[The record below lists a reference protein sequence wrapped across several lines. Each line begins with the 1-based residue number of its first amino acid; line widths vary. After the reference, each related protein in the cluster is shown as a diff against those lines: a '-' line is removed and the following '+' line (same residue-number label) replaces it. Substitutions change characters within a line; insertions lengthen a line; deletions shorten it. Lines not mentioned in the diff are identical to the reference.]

1 MSSFDDTNEM
11 KPFIKKA
18 MSIPLLEEQREK
30 TLAKKWLKKKD
41 EAALH
46 ELIQSHIRLVIAFAV
61 KYKNYGLNL
70 SDLLQEGNIGLM
82 KAAERFETEKEVR
95 FSTYASWWIR
105 ASIQDFVLKNWSL
118 VRIATTSKQKSLFFS
133 LRKLK
138 QKIHQTEHG
147 SIDYNTAQGI
157 AHDLSISTADVI
169 KMDARISQN
178 DSSLNHKISEDGEN
192 EFLEL
197 IEDEDARPDDKIFS
211 RDDDAFKKEV
221 ISDALKGL
229 DSREVKIIK
238 ERHLTDKA
246 KTLDILG
253 QELKISKERVRQIE
267 KNAMIKMKSFISKSD
282 GADLLFKQ

>member
-70 SDLLQEGNIGLM
+70 SDLIQEGNIGLM

-197 IEDEDARPDDKIFS
+197 IEDENARPDDKIFS
-211 RDDDAFKKEV
+211 KDDDTFKKEV
-221 ISDALKGL
+221 ISDALKEL
-229 DSREVKIIK
+229 DIREVKIIK

-267 KNAMIKMKSFISKSD
+267 KSAMVKMKSFISKSD

>member
-70 SDLLQEGNIGLM
+70 SDLIQEGNIGLM

-211 RDDDAFKKEV
+211 KNDDTFKKEV
-221 ISDALKGL
+221 ISDALKEL

-267 KNAMIKMKSFISKSD
+267 KSAMIKMKSFISKSD

>member
-70 SDLLQEGNIGLM
+70 SDLIQEGNIGLM

-211 RDDDAFKKEV
+211 KDDDTFKKEV
-221 ISDALKGL
+221 ISEALKEL

-238 ERHLTDKA
+238 ERHLTDKV

>member
-70 SDLLQEGNIGLM
+70 SDLIQEGNIGLM

-197 IEDEDARPDDKIFS
+197 IEDENARPDDKIFS
-211 RDDDAFKKEV
+211 KDDDTFKKEV
-221 ISDALKGL
+221 ISDALKEL
-229 DSREVKIIK
+229 DSREVKIIR

-267 KNAMIKMKSFISKSD
+267 KSAMVKMKSFISKSD

>member
-70 SDLLQEGNIGLM
+70 SDLIQEGNIGLM

-157 AHDLSISTADVI
+157 AQDLSISTADVI

-211 RDDDAFKKEV
+211 KDDDTFKKEV
-221 ISDALKGL
+221 ISDALKEL

>member
-70 SDLLQEGNIGLM
+70 SDLIQEGNIGLM

-211 RDDDAFKKEV
+211 KDDDTFKKEV
-221 ISDALKGL
+221 ISDALKEL
-229 DSREVKIIK
+229 DTREVKIIK

>member
-30 TLAKKWLKKKD
+30 TLAKKWLKKND

-70 SDLLQEGNIGLM
+70 SDLIQEGNIGLM

-211 RDDDAFKKEV
+211 KDDDTFKKEV
-221 ISDALKGL
+221 ISDALKEL

>member
-70 SDLLQEGNIGLM
+70 SDLIQEGNIGLM

-211 RDDDAFKKEV
+211 KDDDTFKKEV
-221 ISDALKGL
+221 ISDALKEL

-238 ERHLTDKA
+238 ERHHTDQA

>member
-70 SDLLQEGNIGLM
+70 SDLIQEGNIGLM

-211 RDDDAFKKEV
+211 KDDDTFKKEV
-221 ISDALKGL
+221 ISDALKEL

>member
-70 SDLLQEGNIGLM
+70 SDLIQEGNIGLM
-82 KAAERFETEKEVR
+82 KAAERFDTKKEVR

-197 IEDEDARPDDKIFS
+197 IEDEDARPDDKVFNK
-211 RDDDAFKKEV
+211 DDDTFKKEV
-221 ISDALKGL
+221 ISEALKEL

-238 ERHLTDKA
+238 ERHLADKA

-267 KNAMIKMKSFISKSD
+267 KNAMIKMKLFISKSD
-282 GADLLFKQ
+282 GADFLFKQ

>member
-1 MSSFDDTNEM
+1 
-11 KPFIKKA
+11 
-18 MSIPLLEEQREK
+18 
-30 TLAKKWLKKKD
+30 
-41 EAALH
+41 
-46 ELIQSHIRLVIAFAV
+46 
-61 KYKNYGLNL
+61 
-70 SDLLQEGNIGLM
+70 M

-197 IEDEDARPDDKIFS
+197 IEDENARPDDKIFS
-211 RDDDAFKKEV
+211 KDDDTFKKEV
-221 ISDALKGL
+221 ISDALKEL

>member
-30 TLAKKWLKKKD
+30 TLAKKWLKKRD

-70 SDLLQEGNIGLM
+70 SDLIQEGNIGLM

-211 RDDDAFKKEV
+211 KDDDTFKKEV
-221 ISDALKGL
+221 ISDALKEL

>member
-70 SDLLQEGNIGLM
+70 SDLIQEGNIGLM

-211 RDDDAFKKEV
+211 KDDDTFKKEV
-221 ISDALKGL
+221 ISDALKEL

-267 KNAMIKMKSFISKSD
+267 KNAMIKMKSFISKSE
-282 GADLLFKQ
+282 GSDLLFKQ

>member
-70 SDLLQEGNIGLM
+70 SDLIQEGNIGLM
-82 KAAERFETEKEVR
+82 KAAERFQTEKEVR

-211 RDDDAFKKEV
+211 KDDDTFKKEI
-221 ISDALKGL
+221 ISEALKEL

>member
-70 SDLLQEGNIGLM
+70 SDLIQEGNIGLM

-211 RDDDAFKKEV
+211 KNDDTFKKEV
-221 ISDALKGL
+221 ISDALKEL

-267 KNAMIKMKSFISKSD
+267 KNAMIKMKSFISKTD

>member
-70 SDLLQEGNIGLM
+70 SDLIQEGNIGLM

-197 IEDEDARPDDKIFS
+197 IEDEDARPDDKIFNKN
-211 RDDDAFKKEV
+211 DDTFKKEV
-221 ISDALKGL
+221 ISDALKEL
-229 DSREVKIIK
+229 DTREVKIIK

>member
-70 SDLLQEGNIGLM
+70 SDLIQEGNIGLM

-211 RDDDAFKKEV
+211 KDDDTFKKEV
-221 ISDALKGL
+221 ISDALKEL

-246 KTLDILG
+246 KTLDVLG

>member
-30 TLAKKWLKKKD
+30 TLAKKWLTKKD

-70 SDLLQEGNIGLM
+70 SDLIQEGNIGLM

-197 IEDEDARPDDKIFS
+197 IEDEDARPDDKIFNKN
-211 RDDDAFKKEV
+211 DDTFKKEV
-221 ISDALKGL
+221 ISDALKQL

-238 ERHLTDKA
+238 ERHLTDKS

-267 KNAMIKMKSFISKSD
+267 KSAMIKMKLFISKSD

>member
-30 TLAKKWLKKKD
+30 ALAKKWLTKKD

-70 SDLLQEGNIGLM
+70 SDLIQEGNIGLM
-82 KAAERFETEKEVR
+82 KAAERFDTEKEVR

-178 DSSLNHKISEDGEN
+178 DSSLNRKISEDGEN

-197 IEDEDARPDDKIFS
+197 IEDEDARPDDKIFNKN
-211 RDDDAFKKEV
+211 DDTFKKDV
-221 ISDALKGL
+221 ISDALKQL

-238 ERHLTDKA
+238 ERHLTDKS

-267 KNAMIKMKSFISKSD
+267 KNAMIKMKLFISKSD

>member
-70 SDLLQEGNIGLM
+70 SDLIQEGNIGLM
-82 KAAERFETEKEVR
+82 KAAERFQTEKEVR

-211 RDDDAFKKEV
+211 KDDDTFKKEV
-221 ISDALKGL
+221 ISDALKEL

-267 KNAMIKMKSFISKSD
+267 KSAMIKMKSFISKSD

>member
-18 MSIPLLEEQREK
+18 MSVPLLEEQREK

-70 SDLLQEGNIGLM
+70 SDLIQEGNIGLM

-211 RDDDAFKKEV
+211 KDDDTFKKEV
-221 ISDALKGL
+221 ISDALKEL

>member
-70 SDLLQEGNIGLM
+70 SDLIQEGNIGLM

-211 RDDDAFKKEV
+211 KDDDTFKKEV
-221 ISDALKGL
+221 ISDALKEL

-267 KNAMIKMKSFISKSD
+267 KNAMIKMKSFISKAD

>member
-70 SDLLQEGNIGLM
+70 SDLIQEGNIGLM

-211 RDDDAFKKEV
+211 KDDDTFKKEV
-221 ISDALKGL
+221 ISDALKEL
-229 DSREVKIIK
+229 DSREVKIIR